1 MAMRRSA
8 AAADDFANEVAALK
22 KQLAQ
27 LASSIEAS
35 AKSEGGDAVRAVGDK
50 ARDFLSQAT
59 SFVDG
64 FSRDVRDIA
73 SDRAHAAVSQVKA
86 TAREGSERLEETI
99 RERPLTSIAIAV
111 GVGCLLSLLLHR
123 R

>member
-8 AAADDFANEVAALK
+8 AADDFASEVAALK

-64 FSRDVRDIA
+64 FSRDFRDVA
-73 SDRAHAAVSQVKA
+73 SERAHAAVSHVKA
-86 TAREGSERLEETI
+86 TAREGSERLEDTI
-99 RERPLTSIAIAV
+99 RERPLTSIAVAV

>member
-8 AAADDFANEVAALK
+8 AADDFATEVAALK

-59 SFVDG
+59 TFVDS
-64 FSRDVRDIA
+64 FSRDVRDVA
-73 SDRAHAAVSQVKA
+73 SDSAHAAVSHVKA
-86 TAREGSERLEETI
+86 TARESTERLEDAI
-99 RERPLTSIAIAV
+99 RDRPLTSIAIAV

>member
-8 AAADDFANEVAALK
+8 AADDFTAEVAALK

-35 AKSEGGDAVRAVGDK
+35 AKSEGGDAVRAVGDR
-50 ARDFLSQAT
+50 ARDFLAQA
-59 SFVDG
+59 SAFVDG
-64 FSRDVRDIA
+64 FGRDVRDMA
-73 SDRAHAAVSQVKA
+73 SDSAHAAVSQVKA
-86 TAREGSERLEETI
+86 TARENTERLEDTI

>member
-8 AAADDFANEVAALK
+8 AADDFATEVAALK

-35 AKSEGGDAVRAVGDK
+35 AKSEGGEAVRAVGDR
-50 ARDFLSQAT
+50 ARDFLAQAT
-59 SFVDG
+59 TFVDG

-73 SDRAHAAVSQVKA
+73 SDSAHAAVSQVKA
-86 TAREGSERLEETI
+86 TARESTERLEDTI